1 MSMPFKKLL
10 PAFILLLLLAACGAS
25 AVNKKD
31 FFTEPKAVRNG
42 DFVEIN
48 FGTTAAA
55 DWIAPP
61 IKIEGEI
68 IYVKGSF
75 AVEGVSMTISIRVPD
90 PDKRYRV
97 IWIDKDG
104 TKNEIPVN

>member
-1 MSMPFKKLL
+1 MSISIKKFLPLFFLL
-10 PAFILLLLLAACGAS
+10 ITIAGCAAT
-25 AVNKKD
+25 VITKKD
-31 FFTEPKAVRNG
+31 FFAEPKAVRNG
-42 DFVEIN
+42 DFVEIT

-61 IKIEGEI
+61 VKIEGEI

-75 AVEGVSMTISIRVPD
+75 SGDGVSMTISVRVPD

-104 TKNEIPVN
+104 NKNELPVN